1 MCSSLPNQIWDICD
15 AELHVVAVL
24 KVLGDRALETEEKL
38 DSLRVSVQF
47 RCY

>member
-1 MCSSLPNQIWDICD
+1 MCSSLLNQILDICD
-15 AELHVVAVL
+15 AELHVVLVL
-24 KVLGDRALETEEKL
+24 QVLGRALETEEKL